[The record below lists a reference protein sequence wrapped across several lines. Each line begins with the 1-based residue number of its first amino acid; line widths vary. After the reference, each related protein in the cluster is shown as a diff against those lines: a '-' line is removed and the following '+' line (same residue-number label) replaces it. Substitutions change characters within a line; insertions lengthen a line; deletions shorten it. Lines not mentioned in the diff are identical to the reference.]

1 MGAVKKML
9 EQEIPGIHVLSLMVG
24 KNVIEVKKT
33 KKTIQIH
40 LFWSIDSLHCLKL
53 QKSN

>member
-9 EQEIPGIHVLSLMVG
+9 EEDIPGIHVLSLMVG
-24 KNVIEVKKT
+24 KTVIEVKKNNNST
-33 KKTIQIH
+33 S
-40 LFWSIDSLHCLKL
+40 LFCSVDSLHCLKG